1 MSTDPRFDGPGPDA
15 MWGEELKAGRLC
27 IQSCD
32 RCGSAQFPPALV
44 CRTCGAASP
53 KLVQADGR
61 GSVYSTTTVRSRS
74 GDYDVSIIELIEGP
88 RLMSRVE
95 LVAPEDVRIGLA
107 VVAGIAVEGETPVLV
122 FRPESSTR

>member
-1 MSTDPRFDGPGPDA
+1 MHPVVRPVRERAVS
-15 MWGEELKAGRLC
+15 
-27 IQSCD
+27 
-32 RCGSAQFPPALV
+32 
-44 CRTCGAASP
+44 ASP
-53 KLVQADGR
+53 RLPHLRRRVSEAGAGDGR

-95 LVAPEDVRIGLA
+95 SVAPEDVRIGLA